1 MRITLLELVEYKRL
15 MLNNIQHFKFKPTEL
30 YQLILGTNGSGKSS
44 VMNELTPWPADP
56 KDFSK
61 EGFKAIEIV
70 DRGSKY
76 RLTTEFRNKVVHTF
90 EKDGENLNPGGTTN
104 VQKQL
109 VEQYFKINQKVHEL
123 LMSRDRFSDMG
134 PSERREWFTKLSDV
148 NYDFAIDTFKKL
160 CSEGRDVQGSLR
172 RTKNT
177 LVTETEKIITKEE
190 EERLALDVEELESE
204 LATLTAQ
211 HNPQF
216 ATPESYSQ
224 KASEIKAS
232 IISLTNRA
240 LKTQIIKP
248 DGGECACLQDVDD
261 QQHEVNRALVA
272 AETELNIH
280 VKNHD
285 KIEKVVA
292 ALRKAGA
299 EGIAALKAKLEPLRA
314 ERDSFYSKQ
323 RLKLTL
329 GDPFAA
335 AAALGTIS
343 DSLNACFQALPSNED
358 RRYTQARLTALRE
371 EAADY
376 SNDLEILRNK
386 LAKLNANKEHMDN
399 HRTTGGQQCPKC
411 QHKWVAGFTD
421 KAYEDTLEE
430 IAETEVCITHR
441 TNVLA
446 EVNLSIEQVVEYG
459 NTYREFTR
467 CVQAWPILAPLW
479 DYLIGEKLVVNYPA
493 KAQSTLILFQQDLQ
507 LAQEAHRCEKEL
519 EEILKI
525 IAAASESEGTD
536 LEEAL
541 DELVSLDAL
550 VSETTARIQATRKQ
564 VQLWAGYKTQI
575 IELTDIAN
583 RVQKFVELGAEATE
597 NQVEAELHQLL
608 KRLINNAQS
617 SLVRKRDTLQNV
629 RQQRAVVRALEQQ
642 IVNDTEEDEA
652 YRALIKELSPTEGLI
667 AEGLLGFIRNFTGQM
682 NHLIRKIW
690 AYPLQVLPC
699 GGSSET
705 VADLDYKFPMMVQSH
720 SNIVPDVARGSSG
733 QKEIVDL
740 AFKVVSMRYMGLSE
754 SPLFLDEFGASFDE
768 AHRNS
773 AMAVVKALM
782 EQQSFTQLFMVSH
795 YEGNHGALTN
805 AEVLVLCGAN
815 ITVPTK
821 YNQHAEL
828 N

>member
-1 MRITLLELVEYKRL
+1 MRITLLELVEYNRL
-15 MLNNIQHFKFKPTEL
+15 MLHNIQHFKFKPTEL

-44 VMNELTPWPADP
+44 IMNELTPWPADP
-56 KDFSK
+56 NDFSK

-76 RLTTEFRNKVVHTF
+76 RLTSEFRNKVVHTF

-123 LMSRDRFSDMG
+123 LMCRDRFTSMG
-134 PSERREWFTKLSDV
+134 PSERREWFTRLSEV
-148 NYDFAIDTFKKL
+148 NYDFAIETFKQL
-160 CSEGRDVQGSLR
+160 TTEGRDVQGSLR
-172 RTKNT
+172 RAKNS

-190 EERLALDVEELESE
+190 EDRLALDVEELEHE
-204 LATLTAQ
+204 LTTLTSQ
-211 HNPQF
+211 HNPQYPIPNSF
-216 ATPESYSQ
+216 ATKGAEL
-224 KASEIKAS
+224 KATIV
-232 IISLTNRA
+232 SLATRA

-261 QQHEVNRALVA
+261 QIHYRNNELVA

-285 KIEKVVA
+285 RIEKVVD

-299 EGIAALKAKLEPLRA
+299 DGIAALKAKLEPLRA
-314 ERDSFYSKQ
+314 ERDGYFAKQ
-323 RLKLTL
+323 RLKLL
-329 GDPFAA
+329 VGDPFEAT
-335 AAALGTIS
+335 AALGTIS
-343 DSLNACFQALPSNED
+343 ESLNACFQALPSNED
-358 RRYTQARLTALRE
+358 RRFTQARLTALRE

-376 SNDLEILRNK
+376 ANDLETMRNK
-386 LAKLNANKEHMDN
+386 LAKLNANKDHMDG
-399 HRTTGGQQCPKC
+399 HKTTGGQTCPKC
-411 QHKWVAGFTD
+411 SHKWVVGFTD
-421 KAYEDTLEE
+421 VAYENTLEE
-430 IAETEVCITHR
+430 IAETESVIAHR
-441 TNVLA
+441 TNCLA
-446 EVNLSIEQVVEYG
+446 EVNLNIEQVVEYG

-467 CVQAWPILAPLW
+467 CVMAWPVLQPLW
-479 DYLIGEKLVVNYPA
+479 DHLLSEKLVVNYPA
-493 KAQSTLILFQQDLQ
+493 KASSTLLVFQQDLVF
-507 LAQEAHRCEKEL
+507 AQEAHRCEKEL
-519 EEILKI
+519 FEIMKI

-541 DELVSLDAL
+541 DELADLDSL
-550 VSETTARIQATRKQ
+550 VSDTTAKILVARKQ
-564 VQLWAGYKTQI
+564 IGLWAGYKTQM
-575 IELTDIAN
+575 IELHDIAN
-583 RVQKFVELGAEATE
+583 RMESLIRLTWDTVEGEAEG
-597 NQVEAELHQLL
+597 ELHQLL

-617 SLVRKRDTLQNV
+617 SLVRKRETLQNV

-642 IVNDTEEDEA
+642 IVNDTEEDAA

-690 AYPLQVLPC
+690 SYPLQVLPC
-699 GGSSET
+699 GGNSDTS
-705 VADLDYKFPMMVQSH
+705 ADLDYKFPLMVNSH
-720 SNIVPDVARGSSG
+720 NNVVPDIKRGSSG

-740 AFKVVSMRYMGLSE
+740 AFKVVAMRYMGLQE

-773 AMAVVKALM
+773 AMSVVKTLM

-805 AEVLVLCGAN
+805 AEVLVLCAAN